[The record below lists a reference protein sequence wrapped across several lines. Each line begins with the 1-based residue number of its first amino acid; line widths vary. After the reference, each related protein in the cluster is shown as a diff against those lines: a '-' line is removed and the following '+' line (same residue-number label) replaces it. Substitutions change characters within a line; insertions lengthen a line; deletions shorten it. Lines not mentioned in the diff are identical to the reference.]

1 MTAISDAPPVV
12 QGRKITAH
20 EAFSVPFSA
29 LNVGDHFETHG
40 RTITETDVVNFSTWT
55 GDTLPVHVDRHWAE
69 SPGLYGQ
76 RIANGLLVISY
87 TVGLLPLDPS
97 RVVALRRIRDVVLKR
112 PTFLG
117 DTIRARGE
125 VIGLIPLGRFGS
137 VVTCVSTVNQDDQ
150 VVVRGTFEML
160 WRLGDSEADEELELT
175 VGD

>member
-1 MTAISDAPPVV
+1 MTAISEAPRTV
-12 QGRKITAH
+12 QGRKITPQQ
-20 EAFSVPFSA
+20 AFSLPFSG
-29 LNVGDHFETHG
+29 LSVGDHFETHG
-40 RTITETDVVNFSTWT
+40 RTITESDVVNFSNWT

-69 SPGLYGQ
+69 RHGLYGQ

-97 RVVALRRIRDVVLKR
+97 RVVALRRMRDVVLKR

-125 VIGLIPLGRFGS
+125 VTGLVPLGPFGC

-160 WRLGDSEADEELELT
+160 WRLDGPGDAPVNGRD
-175 VGD
+175 